1 MHLQVSL
8 KRNEL
13 IISNFNGGN
22 TVALATYFEIFT
34 FLVVGQIVLP
44 EYHFDLDLVLE
55 TRLRGQQVDPVVSQP
70 VLH

>member
-13 IISNFNGGN
+13 IISNFNWGN

-70 VLH
+70 VLP